1 MNQDRKRNIQLS
13 IEEASRETRNF
24 QKKIGELEDL
34 LNLEKK
40 AKIEAME
47 EARIAYDSLKMAAV
61 TK

>member
-24 QKKIGELEDL
+24 QKKIDELEDL

-40 AKIEAME
+40 AKIEALE